1 MYTNLKILFF
11 LPTLLLTLGC
21 SSPRSSRAEDRAEEK
36 ELRHASLLSLKDYG
50 NATVAEIQNP
60 WDSHAVAAVGYCAG
74 SDSGSDFRVVYVF
87 GITHAFYCVG
97 GTELIDKTYVYCR
110 VYQRIVERNSY
121 DSAVGQ

>member
-60 WDSHAVAAVGYCAG
+60 WDSTETLATYILLPRSVSVP
-74 SDSGSDFRVVYVF
+74 DSLPD
-87 GITHAFYCVG
+87 
-97 GTELIDKTYVYCR
+97 GTIVRIPLDNSLIY
-110 VYQRIVERNSY
+110 
-121 DSAVGQ
+121 SAVHIGLVNELGAADADRKSVV